1 MAAELIPFVFVL
13 ASVGLYVSLQLV
25 SDNWHKVAGTV
36 LLTGKG
42 CLDIGLSGICL
53 MPSIP

>member
-42 CLDIGLSGICL
+42 CLDI
-53 MPSIP
+53 